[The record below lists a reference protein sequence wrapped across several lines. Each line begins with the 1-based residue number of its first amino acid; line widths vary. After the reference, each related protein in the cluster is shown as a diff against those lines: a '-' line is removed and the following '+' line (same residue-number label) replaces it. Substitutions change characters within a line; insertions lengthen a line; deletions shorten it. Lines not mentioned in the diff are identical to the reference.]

1 MVKFSEEKVKLDF
14 LLLVAAAG
22 FLATYFH
29 MVFALTAGR
38 VGMVKLDFG
47 KGLSML
53 LFGESYG
60 GNPPYVLGL
69 ISVHLNGIVF
79 ALIYA
84 TLVGPELPGASV
96 VRGLIFG
103 GLLFIFSQCVFSP
116 FITKHGFFSVKTH
129 PRAWQTAVVA
139 HTIYGTILGWL
150 SPIL

>member
-1 MVKFSEEKVKLDF
+1 MKLDF
-14 LLLVAAAG
+14 LLTVSAAG
-22 FLATYFH
+22 FLATYLH
-29 MVFALTAGR
+29 MAFAITADR

-79 ALIYA
+79 ALVYA
-84 TLVGPELPGASV
+84 TLVGPLLSGPGV

-103 GLLFIFSQCVFSP
+103 GLLLIFSQCVFNP
-116 FITKHGFFSVKTH
+116 LITKHGFFSVKLH

-139 HTIYGTILGWL
+139 HAIYGVMLGWL
-150 SPIL
+150 SPVL

>member
-1 MVKFSEEKVKLDF
+1 MKLDF
-14 LLLVAAAG
+14 LLVVSGAG

-29 MVFALTAGR
+29 MVFALTADR

-53 LFGESYG
+53 LFAEPYG
-60 GNPPYVLGL
+60 GNPPYILGL
-69 ISVHLNGIVF
+69 ISVHLNGIIF
-79 ALIYA
+79 ALVYA
-84 TLVGPELPGASV
+84 TLVGPELPGAPV

-103 GLLFIFSQCVFSP
+103 GLLLIFSLCVFNP
-116 FITKHGFFSVKTH
+116 LITKHGFFALKMN

-139 HTIYGTILGWL
+139 HVIYGAMLGWL